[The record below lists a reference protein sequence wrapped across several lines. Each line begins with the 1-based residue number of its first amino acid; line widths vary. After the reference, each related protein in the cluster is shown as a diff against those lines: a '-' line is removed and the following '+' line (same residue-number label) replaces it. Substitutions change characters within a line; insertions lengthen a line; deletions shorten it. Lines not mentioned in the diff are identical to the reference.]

1 MSTFGE
7 RLAKIRKVKDLTTK
21 ELGLK
26 CDMSDGTISNIETGN
41 TPSPGLLVISKIV
54 NGLQLSPEEKY
65 WLLFGEELKTA
76 QEEEIDKLKTRNERL
91 VEANLKLIDQLPP
104 SPSHTESNTQ
114 EVGEKERTKKPVKQ
128 PEAKSGFP

>member
-7 RLAKIRKVKDLTTK
+7 RLAKIRKIKDLTTK

-91 VEANLKLIDQLPP
+91 VEANLKLIEQLHPQP
-104 SPSHTESNTQ
+104 SRTPESSTQ
-114 EVGEKERTKKPVKQ
+114 EKAGEKRTRVQPKKPH
-128 PEAKSGFP
+128 PS